1 MFGSLVGRVTG
12 AVRVVLFAV
21 VALAIIAGFGKPAVA
36 APETV
41 TVGAYIND
49 IQQLDFKTNNYTVDL
64 YVWFRWRDPNIRPDQ
79 SMEFMNRYA
88 SDDNLRQEFMDE
100 PEVMPDGSF
109 YSILRYQGRF
119 STKFNLED
127 YPFDTQTMTV
137 IMEDTL
143 SGASKLR
150 YKLDGPQPVDIDPV
164 LTLPGFRVG
173 KPEMRVDQQK
183 YPTGF
188 GDLSVGDSEPYS
200 RVVLSIPVT
209 RPAVAMTI
217 KTFVPIL
224 LIIVCA
230 SLVFFVRPV
239 YVEGR
244 IGLGITALLTLVALQ
259 LSATSGLP
267 DVDYLTMLDKVYLLA
282 YLFIILALT
291 RIVATSWKGEL
302 AEHEKGISRNDRRW
316 VVWLLSAY
324 LFANVLV
331 AVSSVWMN

>member
-1 MFGSLVGRVTG
+1 MFGRGRIGG
-12 AVRVVLFAV
+12 AGFRRLW
-21 VALAIIAGFGKPAVA
+21 ALAALWLIAVASAQPATA
-36 APETV
+36 APEKV
-41 TVGAYIND
+41 QVGAYIND

-64 YVWFRWRDPNIRPDQ
+64 YVWFRWRDPELRPDQ
-79 SMEFMNRYA
+79 TMEFMNRYA
-88 SDDNLRQEFMDE
+88 SDDNLRQELMDE
-100 PEVMPDGSF
+100 PDVMPDGSL
-109 YSILRYQGRF
+109 YTILRYQGRF

-127 YPFDTQTMTV
+127 YPFDTQNMTV
-137 IMEDTL
+137 VMEDTL
-143 SGASKLR
+143 SGADSLR
-150 YKLDGPQPVDIDPV
+150 YALDAPDSVTIDPV
-164 LTLPGFRVG
+164 LTLPGFQVG
-173 KPEMRVDQQK
+173 KPTMRVTEHT

-188 GDLSVGDSEPYS
+188 GDLSVGEAEPYS
-200 RVVLSIPVT
+200 RVMLSIPVS
-209 RPAVAMTI
+209 RPVVAMTI

-267 DVDYLTMLDKVYLLA
+267 DIDYLTLLDKIYLLA

-302 AEHEKGISRNDRRW
+302 AEHERGISINDRRW
-316 VVWLLSAY
+316 VVGLLTAY
-324 LFANVLV
+324 LLANVLV
-331 AVSSVWMN
+331 AALSLWID

>member
-1 MFGSLVGRVTG
+1 MFGSGRIGFGILRLVW
-12 AVRVVLFAV
+12 
-21 VALAIIAGFGKPAVA
+21 ALATLWLTALGAAQPAA
-36 APETV
+36 AEPEQV
-41 TVGAYIND
+41 QIGAYIND

-64 YVWFRWRDPNIRPDQ
+64 YVWFRWRDPNLRPDQ

-88 SDDNLRQEFMDE
+88 SDDNLRQELMDE
-100 PEVMPDGSF
+100 PQTMPDGSL
-109 YSILRYQGRF
+109 YAIIRYQGRF

-137 IMEDTL
+137 VMEDTL
-143 SGASKLR
+143 LGASKLG
-150 YKLDGPQPVDIDPV
+150 YALDGPTPVEMDPV
-164 LTLPGFRVG
+164 LTLPGFQVG
-173 KPEMRVDQQK
+173 KPHMRVERHK

-302 AEHEKGISRNDRRW
+302 AEHEAGISRNDRRW
-316 VVWLLSAY
+316 VIWLLATY
-324 LFANVLV
+324 IVANLLV
-331 AVSSVWMN
+331 AVLSVWID